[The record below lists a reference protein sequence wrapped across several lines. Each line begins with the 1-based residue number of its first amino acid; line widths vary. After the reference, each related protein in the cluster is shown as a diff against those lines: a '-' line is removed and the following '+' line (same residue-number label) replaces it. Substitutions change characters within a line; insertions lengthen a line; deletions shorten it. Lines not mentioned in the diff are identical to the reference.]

1 MSHRLA
7 VLLLGLA
14 LVSCASAEGGRFVE
28 GQHYFPIR
36 PPQPTASGE
45 RVEVVEVFSYLCIH
59 CANLEPEVRKWKGRL
74 PAHVAFSHMP
84 AIFNDQ
90 LAMYGRAFYAAEAL
104 GILEASHQA
113 LFDAI
118 HRDRRQFRSLEELAA
133 FYAQFGVSEQQFLDA
148 ARSFAV
154 ETKLRRAREMAMRY
168 GIDGTPSF
176 VVHGK
181 WRVTVG
187 SAGSVEAF
195 FELVDELIA
204 REARPKA
211 TG

>member
-1 MSHRLA
+1 MSHRFPAL
-7 VLLLGLA
+7 VLGLLLAGC
-14 LVSCASAEGGRFVE
+14 VGAESGRFVE

-45 RVEVVEVFSYLCIH
+45 KVEVVELFSYLCIH
-59 CANLEPEVRKWKGRL
+59 CANLEPAVKDWKQRL
-74 PAHVAFSHMP
+74 PAHAAFSHMP
-84 AIFNDQ
+84 AIFNDT

-104 GILEASHQA
+104 GILEASHQP

-118 HRDRRQFRSLEELAA
+118 HRERRQFRSLEELAG
-133 FYAQFGVSEQQFLDA
+133 FYAQFGVTEQQFLDA

-154 ETKLRRAREMAMRY
+154 ETKLRRAREMGMRY
-168 GIDGTPSF
+168 GIDGTPTF
-176 VVHGK
+176 VVNGK

-195 FELVDELIA
+195 FELIDELIA
-204 REARPKA
+204 REAGEKA
-211 TG
+211 G

>member
-1 MSHRLA
+1 MRHRLPI
-7 VLLLGLA
+7 LLLGLLLA
-14 LVSCASAEGGRFVE
+14 ACAGAENSRFVE

-36 PPQPTASGE
+36 PAQPTASGDK
-45 RVEVVEVFSYLCIH
+45 VEVVEVFSYLCIH
-59 CANLEPEVRKWKGRL
+59 CANLEPEVRKWKERL
-74 PAHVAFSHMP
+74 PGHAAFSHMP
-84 AIFNDQ
+84 AIFNDL

-104 GILEASHQA
+104 GILEASHQP

-118 HRDRRQFRSLEELAA
+118 HRDRRQFRSLEELAG

-154 ETKLRRAREMAMRY
+154 ETKLRRAREMGMRY

-176 VVHGK
+176 VVNGK

-195 FELVDELIA
+195 FELIDELIA
-204 REARPKA
+204 REAGNKA
-211 TG
+211 G